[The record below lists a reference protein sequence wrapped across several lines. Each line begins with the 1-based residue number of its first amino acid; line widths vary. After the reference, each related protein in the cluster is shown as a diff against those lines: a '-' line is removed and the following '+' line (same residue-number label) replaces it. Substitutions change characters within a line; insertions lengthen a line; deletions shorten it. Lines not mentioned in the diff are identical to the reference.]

1 MKRPEK
7 NKEQGQSLVE
17 FAITLPV
24 LLLILSGLMDLGR
37 AYYTFVALEEA
48 VAEAALYLAISPDC
62 PDYDLTLKD
71 ECSDPN
77 NAIYRAVN
85 AGNDEFDPNLA
96 EWNIPFTT
104 AKETSEFRPGE
115 NWSNPFP
122 PPVSGTPSIPGV
134 TLGCTT
140 IGCNVL
146 VQVRYPFELLTP
158 GMQAFLPGN
167 ATTIPLRTQAAQII
181 VYEQR

>member
-1 MKRPEK
+1 MKRLDK

-17 FAITLPV
+17 FALTLPV
-24 LLLILSGLMDLGR
+24 LLLILSGLLDLGR

-62 PDYDLTLKD
+62 PDYDLTLKP
-71 ECSDPN
+71 ECANPN

-85 AGNDEFDPNLA
+85 AGNDEFDPLLA

-104 AKETSEFRPGE
+104 AKDVAGWAS
-115 NWSNPFP
+115 PFP
-122 PPVSGTPSIPGV
+122 LQCNS
-134 TLGCTT
+134 

-146 VQVRYPFELLTP
+146 VQVYYPFELLTP
-158 GMQAFLPGN
+158 GMQAFLPAGN
-167 ATTIPLRTQAAQII
+167 TSIPLRTQAAQII